1 MKRARP
7 QGAETARRP
16 SGRRAILYNSP
27 IDDPAPWKK
36 VFADNGAPG
45 SSIFASG
52 PRSATPTTFATALIC
67 LVDPKRASWKS
78 LPKLEAIFSM
88 MGAGVDQILRDR
100 QFPKHIPLF
109 RLVDAGLKE
118 QMSEYVIYGVL
129 RWHRRMARY
138 EDQQKAHDWQML
150 DAVHPSQRTVGVMGL
165 GVFGSDAAI
174 KLATLGFR
182 VLGWSRTPKTLA
194 NVRCFSGA
202 GELDAFL
209 AEAEIL
215 VNLLPLTKET
225 HGLINSRLLE
235 KLPRGA
241 ALIHLGRG
249 AHLNEA
255 DLAAAIERGHI
266 GWAMLDVFPTEPLA
280 PDHPFWSNPAVFVTP
295 HVAAQPVSDVALNS
309 RPLEPIAVR
318 TRRKEPLGRVDP
330 NTSAIDQATER
341 MPARVDEI

>member
-1 MKRARP
+1 M
-7 QGAETARRP
+7 Q
-16 SGRRAILYNSP
+16 RRAILYNSA

-36 VFADNGAPG
+36 AFAER
-45 SSIFASG
+45 
-52 PRSATPTTFATALIC
+52 RSDLDFRIWPDVGDANDIRYALIWSTKDGF
-67 LVDPKRASWKS
+67 LRS
-78 LPKLEAIFSM
+78 LPNLEAIFS
-88 MGAGVDQILRDR
+88 MGAGVDQILRDT

-138 EDQQKAHDWQML
+138 EEQQKAHKWQML
-150 DAVHPSQRTVGVMGL
+150 DAVHPSERTIGVMGL

-182 VLGWSRTPKTLA
+182 VFGWSRTPKVIP
-194 NVRCFSGA
+194 NVRCFAGA
-202 GELDAFL
+202 EEFDAFL
-209 AEAEIL
+209 AETEIL

-225 HGLINSRLLE
+225 HGLLNARLLE
-235 KLPRGA
+235 KLPHGA

-266 GWAMLDVFPTEPLA
+266 GWAMLDVYPTEPLP
-280 PDHPFWSNPAVFVTP
+280 PDHPFWSNSAVFVTP
-295 HVAAQPVSDVALNS
+295 HVAAQPVSDVALNFVLSNLS
-309 RPLEPIAVR
+309 RFER
-318 TRRKEPLGRVDP
+318 GEEPLGRVDP
-330 NTSAIDQATER
+330 N
-341 MPARVDEI
+341 VGY